1 MRARSFGDLTRALAV
16 ALSAPALFGLAA
28 CAAAREPAPEAS
40 APQAAGAETMAPTIA
55 AGAAGAT
62 DAQPTYDQPRAA
74 TSVDQALA
82 DLQRAEG
89 ELGLA
94 FQALG
99 GGPARK
105 STAQGP
111 APDSTIP
118 PGRAEAPATAPRSAA
133 EAELTSDPCLS
144 ACRALASMTRATTH
158 LCDLTGDADQRCDNA
173 RTRLRSARE
182 RVEGSCACGPPG

>member
-1 MRARSFGDLTRALAV
+1 
-16 ALSAPALFGLAA
+16 
-28 CAAAREPAPEAS
+28 
-40 APQAAGAETMAPTIA
+40 MAPTIA

-94 FQALG
+94 VQALG
-99 GGPARK
+99 AGPSRK
-105 STAQGP
+105 SAAQEP
-111 APDSTIP
+111 APAGTMSPD
-118 PGRAEAPATAPRSAA
+118 RAGAPAPRPAA
-133 EAELTSDPCLS
+133 EAELTSDPCFS

-158 LCDLTGDADQRCDNA
+158 LCDLAGDADQRCDNA

-182 RVEGSCACGPPG
+182 RVEGSCTCGPPG